1 MTTPIKSAVDAYLK
15 AVESYK
21 MNAYKQIRPEQL
33 ENVTSHIQ
41 RGLDSANT
49 YFKSSVDAIT
59 LYYSHQPTNFMQTI
73 MDYRYVC
80 FCADL
85 VDEL

>member
-15 AVESYK
+15 AVESYM
-21 MNAYKQIRPEQL
+21 MNRDRQIRPEQL
-33 ENVTSHIQ
+33 ENVISHIQ
-41 RGLDSANT
+41 RGTDSATT

-59 LYYSHQPTNFMQTI
+59 LYYDHQPTNFMQTI
-73 MDYRYVC
+73 NDYRYVC

>member
-15 AVESYK
+15 AVESYM
-21 MNAYKQIRPEQL
+21 MNMNRQIRPEQL

-59 LYYSHQPTNFMQTI
+59 LYYDHQPTNFMQTI
-73 MDYRYVC
+73 NDYRYVC